1 MSARVDGEL
10 VYQRVPQGVRVL
22 RAFDPPP
29 WRVLRWAGFLL
40 RRVRVAL
47 SPMWPFVAV
56 RWVRAERV
64 EVVSG
69 RPPRVR
75 RVLAEI
81 AGSRDPAISQGKIRP

>member
-22 RAFDPPP
+22 RAFDPRP
-29 WRVLRWAGFLL
+29 WQLWRWAGFLL
-40 RRVRVAL
+40 RRVRIAF
-47 SPMWPFVAV
+47 SPMRPFVAV
-56 RWVRAERV
+56 RWAPAERV

-75 RVLAEI
+75 RVLAEPV
-81 AGSRDPAISQGKIRP
+81 AGSRDPAAGKIRS